1 MQQSILV
8 LSYCAPTILL
18 AFVLLLFL
26 FSCDLLQVFNC
37 QMLNFVS
44 LYLQFNLRVGIIG
57 VAYLIG
63 MSTYTLGSIVV
74 GLLTDILV
82 SEYLLCGE
90 CKCFGR
96 LYM

>member
-1 MQQSILV
+1 
-8 LSYCAPTILL
+8 
-18 AFVLLLFL
+18 
-26 FSCDLLQVFNC
+26 
-37 QMLNFVS
+37 MLNFVS

-82 SEYLLCGE
+82 SEYSLCGE